1 VAILSPIKTL
11 LLTIGFLIAADFI
24 FGIIRA
30 YTKKE
35 IISSRKMSN
44 TIGKI
49 LLYNL
54 AIISVYFLDKYLI
67 GSGLHLE
74 KVAAGLIG
82 LTEFKSLDESFKT
95 LFGWSLWDLLKK
107 TTHSHRTV
115 MLLQGKKIPTSLR
128 LVFFL
133 LICSFVIIN

>member
-107 TTHSHRTV
+107 TIQRGSSTT
-115 MLLQGKKIPTSLR
+115 KE
-128 LVFFL
+128 
-133 LICSFVIIN
+133 IIDDIDKAE